1 MPNQPKTPLK
11 CFRIPERDYQWAKH
25 RAEAEGS
32 TLSAVVREFVAQYAI
47 ASQEG
52 AAPNRGHASC
62 QHEAY
67 RLTCD
72 DYDGL
77 LAEADGKCQR
87 CGKPRAKLEIDHDH
101 RFGYE
106 AVRGLLC
113 GSCNKVMIQ
122 ADAGRLAKLDEQTV
136 AYLRRSWH
144 LRKPQEVTE

>member
-1 MPNQPKTPLK
+1 MPNQPSTPLK
-11 CFRIPERDYQWAKH
+11 CFRIPERDYHWAKH
-25 RAEAEGS
+25 RAESEGT
-32 TLSAVVREFVAQYAI
+32 TLSAVVREFVADYAK
-47 ASQEG
+47 
-52 AAPNRGHASC
+52 APDRGHASC

-72 DYDGL
+72 DYDSL

-87 CGKPRAKLEIDHDH
+87 CGKVRANLEIDHDH

-113 GSCNKVMIQ
+113 GTCNKAMIK
-122 ADAGRLAKLDEQTV
+122 ADAGKLAKLDDETV

-144 LRKPQEVTE
+144 LRMPQAVTE